1 MTPTRYIPAVP
12 LLLLLASC
20 RVEFGP
26 PAEIAPLA
34 AGEKVEVW
42 VYTSMYQHVL
52 DAMDPVLAE
61 RLPGIQV
68 RWFQS
73 GSEKVAQRWEA
84 EHEAGQSPACIVA
97 TSDPSWYVD
106 LTSRDLLVSY
116 VSPRAVT
123 LDRAWVTPT
132 WSTVRLSF
140 MVLGGPAPARFADL
154 AAPEWKD
161 RFSSGDPLS
170 SGTTFATLAA
180 FDAAY
185 GWDFVQGLHS
195 NGWMAAGGN
204 SGVLARME
212 SGERPV
218 GIVLHENLLAK
229 GLPAVIP
236 ADGAVAV
243 PGPVA
248 IPTDC
253 RSKEAAKSVIDWLYT
268 DEAQALVVAGAMY
281 SPFPELAPP
290 VGGPP
295 LAELPRFDVPANFW
309 VTTAARAPDLKER
322 FRALVR

>member
-1 MTPTRYIPAVP
+1 MP
-12 LLLLLASC
+12 LLLLLLSAC

-26 PAEIAPLA
+26 AAEIAPMNV
-34 AGEKVEVW
+34 GEKAEVW

-52 DAMDPVLAE
+52 DAMDPIVAE
-61 RLPGIQV
+61 RLPGVTV

-84 EHEAGQSPACIVA
+84 EHEAGQSPACVVA
-97 TSDPSWYVD
+97 TSDPAWYVD
-106 LTSRDLLVSY
+106 LDTRGLLVPY

-123 LDRAWVTPT
+123 IDRAWVTPT

-140 MVLGGPAPARFADL
+140 MVLGAPPAGGPARFSDL
-154 AAPEWKD
+154 AGPEWKD

-170 SGTTFATLAA
+170 SGTTFTTLAA
-180 FDAAY
+180 LDATY
-185 GWDFVQGLHS
+185 GWDFVQQLYT

-204 SGVLARME
+204 SAVIARME

-229 GLPAVIP
+229 GLPATIP

-253 RSKEAAKSVIDWLYT
+253 RAKDAAKQVIDWLYT
-268 DEAQALVVAGAMY
+268 DEAQALIVAGAMY

-290 VGGPP
+290 TGGPP
-295 LAELPRFDVPANFW
+295 LAELPRFPTPPDFW
-309 VTTAARAPDLKER
+309 TTTAAGAPALKER